1 MVEAM
6 KTYTAEVSRGERYW
20 LIHVPEIDRATQART
35 VAEIEPITRGLIG
48 VMLQV
53 PEDSFSVNLQLQW
66 PGSAQ
71 AHWTRA
77 RELRDEAAAR
87 NAEAAGEARE
97 AARELADAGLSL
109 REIGAVLEVSYQRA
123 GQLVGS
129 VDEPP
134 RRTTASVTRKPI
146 KQLGGKAKKRAVA
159 KPSKVT

>member
-1 MVEAM
+1 MIPIPRHNEIDNRLAQAIQGVRAEARGRMVEAM

-77 RELRDEAAAR
+77 
-87 NAEAAGEARE
+87 
-97 AARELADAGLSL
+97 
-109 REIGAVLEVSYQRA
+109 
-123 GQLVGS
+123 
-129 VDEPP
+129 
-134 RRTTASVTRKPI
+134 
-146 KQLGGKAKKRAVA
+146 
-159 KPSKVT
+159 